1 MLVGA
6 LGIWPA
12 TVEIKEEGGRWME
25 GGWNMV
31 EEELRRFLII

>member
-1 MLVGA
+1 MPVENSDTWPTTI
-6 LGIWPA
+6 GI
-12 TVEIKEEGGRWME
+12 EEEGDQWME